1 MIKKNNQSNHRSKD
15 SIDTNIAFFE
25 KAYSSAVK
33 EGMIILGENVSK
45 IVQDYIE
52 DKYSF
57 LIENTSQDPNAL
69 SEALHFA
76 IDGGKRIVERRII
89 RLLSKKLD
97 VDYHSTELIN
107 FEKQIKE
114 MREKVCKTH
123 K

>member
-1 MIKKNNQSNHRSKD
+1 MIQKVNNNNKSRK
-15 SIDTNIAFFE
+15 TNITFFE

-33 EGMIILGENVSK
+33 EGMIILGEDVSK

-52 DKYSF
+52 GKYSF

-69 SEALHFA
+69 SEALYFA
-76 IDGGKRIVERRII
+76 INGGKRIIERRII
-89 RLLSKKLD
+89 RLLSKKLEI
-97 VDYHSTELIN
+97 DYHSAELIN

-114 MREKVCKTH
+114 MREKVSKTH

>member
-1 MIKKNNQSNHRSKD
+1 MIQKINNKYNSRE
-15 SIDTNIAFFE
+15 TNITLFE

-33 EGMIILGENVSK
+33 EGMIILGEDVSK

-52 DKYSF
+52 GKYSF
-57 LIENTSQDPNAL
+57 LIENTSKDPNAL

-89 RLLSKKLD
+89 RLLSKKLE

>member
-1 MIKKNNQSNHRSKD
+1 MIKKNNQSNHSSKY

-52 DKYSF
+52 EKYSF

-69 SEALHFA
+69 SEALHFV